1 MSEENR
7 LSATFDTEITCPVCD
22 QPFTITKVR
31 SKHMRLEKKDPDNC
45 PYYTG
50 INPIFYSAYVCPHC
64 GYAALERHFS
74 TVTVNG
80 KAEVLNKIT
89 PKWKKRDFSG
99 TRDLKLATEIH
110 KLVLLNYTVMHY
122 PYHEIAK
129 LCLKLS
135 WFYRY
140 VGDSQEQGYLQHA
153 YDMFE
158 KSFTN
163 EAIDEDPNNE
173 SNILY
178 LMGEIARQLED
189 YKKSVEWFG
198 MALQTDGMKTNKQL
212 EKMTRDQ
219 WSDAKDAFSKAK
231 KAGKI

>member
-1 MSEENR
+1 M
-7 LSATFDTEITCPVCD
+7 
-22 QPFTITKVR
+22 
-31 SKHMRLEKKDPDNC
+31 
-45 PYYTG
+45 
-50 INPIFYSAYVCPHC
+50 CPHC
-64 GYAALERHFS
+64 GYAALERHFP

-80 KAEVLNKIT
+80 KAEVLKKIT

-122 PYHEIAK
+122 PFHEIAK

-140 VGDSQEQGYLQHA
+140 VGDSQEQGYLKHA

-158 KSFTN
+158 KSFIN
-163 EAIDEDPNNE
+163 EPIDEDPNNE

-198 MALQTDGMKTNKQL
+198 MALQNGRYEKQINSSKKWHVINGPMQ
-212 EKMTRDQ
+212 KMPLVRR
-219 WSDAKDAFSKAK
+219 KKKAK
-231 KAGKI
+231 YNYLKNDRNNLKLP